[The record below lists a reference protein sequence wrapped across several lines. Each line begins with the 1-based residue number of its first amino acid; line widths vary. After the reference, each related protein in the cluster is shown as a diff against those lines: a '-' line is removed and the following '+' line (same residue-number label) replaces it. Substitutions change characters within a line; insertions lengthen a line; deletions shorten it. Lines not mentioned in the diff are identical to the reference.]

1 VRESVTV
8 MGSFKPVNGVMYP
21 FFVESGSKN
30 NPDARAKIT
39 ITKIE
44 ANVPID
50 DGTFKMPAAP
60 TPAKP
65 ATK

>member
-1 VRESVTV
+1 
-8 MGSFKPVNGVMYP
+8 MYP
-21 FFVESGSKN
+21 FFMESGPKN

-39 ITKIE
+39 VTKIE

-50 DGTFKMPAAP
+50 DGAFKMPAAP